1 MGSLLRRLA
10 ALSLLSALAACG
22 GAAREGGAATTP
34 SSPTRSD
41 RLAHSSPFPPRA
53 EPAPVRV
60 LRGEHSLPS
69 ADAEDVPPP
78 ATWSSMSPA
87 ARRAHMV
94 QHVLPR
100 ASELFT
106 GWDGTRYG
114 GTFSCTTC
122 HGADAEARSFAMPNP
137 ALLALYPT
145 GTVGQ
150 EQVLA
155 QYTEACTF
163 MYSRLVPS
171 MQTMLGAETFDPATG
186 RGFTCFSCHPR
197 AAEDDPLNRPASSHP

>member
-1 MGSLLRRLA
+1 MA
-10 ALSLLSALAACG
+10 ALLGACG
-22 GAAREGGAATTP
+22 GAASPGGTTP
-34 SSPTRSD
+34 
-41 RLAHSSPFPPRA
+41 AHEAST
-53 EPAPVRV
+53 
-60 LRGEHSLPS
+60 G
-69 ADAEDVPPP
+69 DVAPP
-78 ATWSSMSPA
+78 AAWASMSHD

-100 ASELFT
+100 AGELFT
-106 GWDGTRYG
+106 SWDAARYG
-114 GTFSCTTC
+114 ESFSCTTC
-122 HGADAEARSFAMPNP
+122 HGQDAQARAFAMPNP
-137 ALLALYPT
+137 ALPVLYPT

-186 RGFTCFSCHPR
+186 RGFTCFSCHPH
-197 AAEDDPLNRPASSHP
+197 AAEDDPLSRPAASR